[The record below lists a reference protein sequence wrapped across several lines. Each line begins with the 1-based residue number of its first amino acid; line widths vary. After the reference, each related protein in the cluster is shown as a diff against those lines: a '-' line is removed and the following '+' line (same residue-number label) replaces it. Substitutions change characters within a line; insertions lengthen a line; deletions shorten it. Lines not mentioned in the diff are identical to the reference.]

1 MSDGRHDPGG
11 DRPDMYPV
19 FLSDLHL
26 KPEGDEARIK
36 LLVRFLKSL
45 AGRVDHVFLL
55 GDLFD
60 FYIDFPDAPH
70 YFPAY
75 RPVFEALAELVQRGT
90 HVVYFE
96 GNHDFRY
103 GHFITHALGV
113 ESVREEYACLVG
125 GYNCYM
131 AHGDLVNT
139 RDTGYLRLRK
149 FFRGPTVSLLLRMI
163 PPKWIVRLGLALSRK
178 SRAYTATKTDDL
190 DAIYRSFAKERWEEG
205 FDVVILGHNHRKDNF
220 EGVFGG
226 RRRLYINLGVWA
238 DGQSPFL
245 ELTPSGF
252 VFGDAAQRLRETGSD
267 GGSPANIR
275 PLRTRAGSGA
285 A

>member
-1 MSDGRHDPGG
+1 MATGRDNTQG
-11 DRPDMYPV
+11 RPPKMHPV

-45 AGRVDHVFLL
+45 TGRVDHVFLL

-60 FYIDFPDAPH
+60 FYIDFPDAPY

-75 RPVFEALAELVQRGT
+75 QPVFEALAEMVQRGT

-103 GHFITHALGV
+103 GHFISHALGL
-113 ESVREEYACLVG
+113 ESARDEYACMLD

-139 RDTGYLRLRK
+139 NDTGYLRLRS
-149 FFRGPTVSLLLRMI
+149 FLRGRLVSLLLRVL
-163 PPKWIVRLGLALSRK
+163 PPTWIVKMGLYFSRK
-178 SRAYTATKTDDL
+178 SRAYTATKTDNL
-190 DAIYRSFAKERWEEG
+190 DSIYRGFAKERWEEG
-205 FDVVILGHNHRKDNF
+205 FDVVVLGHNHRKDNF

-226 RRRLYINLGVWA
+226 RRRLYLNLGVWA
-238 DGQSPFL
+238 DGSFPFL

-252 VFGDAAQRLRETGSD
+252 VFGDVAQRLRDLGTD
-267 GGSPANIR
+267 GGPPANIH
-275 PLRTRAGSGA
+275 PLRTRTGSGA